1 MRDLTTAFTMT
12 AAAAL
17 MFVAAGCS
25 QGPEGGGAVEEESP
39 EFAAMDYRQSLMRVQ
54 AFKAG
59 TLRDMADGII
69 DADVDVF
76 AEYAADLAAVAGMI
90 TDGFDGLQASDAET
104 LAGSASLPDIWG
116 NWDDFV
122 QKAADLES
130 AAEGVARQASAPG
143 FTIGPDS
150 AAPLG
155 QACGGCHR
163 VYRQRD
169 E

>member
-17 MFVAAGCS
+17 MLVGAGCS
-25 QGPEGGGAVEEESP
+25 QEPEEGSP
-39 EFAAMDYRQSLMRVQ
+39 EFAAMEYRQGLMHVQ

-59 TLRDMADGII
+59 TLRDMADGTI

-76 AEYAADLAAVAGMI
+76 AEYAADLAATAGMI
-90 TDGFDGLQASDAET
+90 TDGFDGLQGSDAEM
-104 LAGSASLPDIWG
+104 LAGSAALPDIWG

>member
-17 MFVAAGCS
+17 MLVGAGCS
-25 QGPEGGGAVEEESP
+25 QGPADESP
-39 EFAAMDYRQSLMRVQ
+39 ESAAMEYRQSLMHVQ
-54 AFKAG
+54 AFKLGA
-59 TLRDMADGII
+59 LRGMADGTI

-76 AEYAADLAAVAGMI
+76 AEYAADLAATAGMI
-90 TDGFDGLQASDAET
+90 TDGFALASSDSET
-104 LAGSASLPDIWG
+104 LAGSDALPDIWG

-130 AAEGVARQASAPG
+130 AADGLARQASAPG

-155 QACGGCHR
+155 PACGGCHR
-163 VYRQRD
+163 VYRQPD